1 MAKIE
6 IIEEEVSEESNALL
20 DAVRRVL
27 MAGIGAVVLAQEEV
41 EEFVNKLIDRGEIAE
56 KDGRKLIN
64 EVVEKRKKKAQ
75 DTTHTAQDEVDKRL
89 EGLLDK
95 LNIPT
100 KGDIDA
106 LNAKVTELT
115 AKVETLKKPWPKS
128 QSNGRIPKHNTAV
141 YPNNHY
147 LTPRYQASSYGHL
160 LWSTLG

>member
-1 MAKIE
+1 M
-6 IIEEEVSEESNALL
+6 L

-115 AKVETLKKPWPKS
+115 AKVETLKK
-128 QSNGRIPKHNTAV
+128 TMA
-141 YPNNHY
+141 
-147 LTPRYQASSYGHL
+147 
-160 LWSTLG
+160 

>member
-100 KGDIDA
+100 KSDIDA

-115 AKVETLKKPWPKS
+115 AKVETLKK
-128 QSNGRIPKHNTAV
+128 TMA
-141 YPNNHY
+141 
-147 LTPRYQASSYGHL
+147 
-160 LWSTLG
+160 

>member
-1 MAKIE
+1 MAEIE
-6 IIEEEVSEESNALL
+6 IIEEEINEESNALL

-64 EVVEKRKKKAQ
+64 EIVEKRKKKAQ
-75 DTTHTAQDEVDKRL
+75 DTTHSAQDEVDKRL
-89 EGLLDK
+89 EGILDR

-100 KGDIDA
+100 KSDIDA

-115 AKVETLKKPWPKS
+115 DKVESLKK
-128 QSNGRIPKHNTAV
+128 TMA
-141 YPNNHY
+141 
-147 LTPRYQASSYGHL
+147 
-160 LWSTLG
+160 

>member
-1 MAKIE
+1 MAEIE
-6 IIEEEVSEESNALL
+6 IIEEEVNSEPNALL

-41 EEFVNKLIDRGEIAE
+41 EEFVNKLIERGEIAE

-75 DTTHTAQDEVDKRL
+75 ETTHSAQEEIDKRFDSV
-89 EGLLDK
+89 LDR

-115 AKVETLKKPWPKS
+115 DKVESLKK
-128 QSNGRIPKHNTAV
+128 TVA
-141 YPNNHY
+141 
-147 LTPRYQASSYGHL
+147 
-160 LWSTLG
+160 